1 VVALLQ
7 QQLEGKYEILEK
19 IKEGGM
25 GAVYKVR
32 HRFLDEIRVIKVIR
46 PALEP
51 SQDLSDRFL
60 REARMAI
67 RLRHPSIAVLHDFA
81 VADDGN
87 AFIVMEYID
96 GLTLEDVLLSGG
108 PPPLGLALEV
118 ACQALRAVGYLHR
131 HGFVHR
137 DIAPDNLMLTHGVD
151 GEPLVKL
158 IDLGIAKALAG
169 DGSATSTGM
178 FLGKPRYA
186 SPEHFGVQ
194 EMDHRSDLYSFGV
207 VFYEM
212 LTGQC
217 PVAGHNPASYM
228 AGHLFRPPLDFAE
241 SDPKG
246 MLPPEL
252 RRIVLRA
259 LAKTPADRFAS
270 ASDLAREVA
279 LLQSRFPVR
288 AGDLEEALVPTSR
301 KTAPWVVPA
310 PAGSSQVLLDRQ
322 FLAGTT
328 PPPAPQGGLPQ
339 TWDPHPLPPET
350 LPPAVSQPAAAFQP
364 AASPATALPAAVPPP
379 TAHPPAV
386 SAAAVPR
393 PVTVSPPVRP
403 PLATRPNPDL
413 DETLPLTAYDRKPP
427 APPAAPPRTT
437 APLAART
444 LAGVAGIQ
452 PPGGSAREL
461 PLPAPH
467 PLPPPQASEDWG
479 GRPLHRPGAAGE
491 VKSAPGSPTLGFKRR
506 APAAPSAAVPE
517 ARAPAQEMRRGRSVT
532 WVWVA
537 GALLAAAVLGS
548 GAWWHFHQPGTV
560 APSGAPRSAPTAP
573 QNPGTAGSTGP
584 AEPAGVTVARSTAPA
599 KPQVPASPP
608 APAGGAAPRS
618 SGGVASAPVAVA
630 AAAGTRPRPAPA
642 AAGGTDAGERRAP
655 PPAEPAARSGRTPE
669 QRPSAGGNDAAA
681 VLAVPGA
688 RAQAPAESGAEPKAS
703 RAATSD
709 PNRKPA
715 GTSPAARAN
724 RTVVPFVDPAPQE
737 PGVDESAEP
746 VDLPDA
752 IYPAAA
758 RGSGKSAKVLLAILV
773 DEKGHVAEVRV
784 KEGDSSHLGFNEA
797 AIEAVRKARFLAAT
811 RNGVPVRSWSELMI
825 DFVSPPNP

>member
-51 SQDLSDRFL
+51 TQDLSDRFL

-87 AFIVMEYID
+87 AFIVMEYIA
-96 GLTLEDVLLSGG
+96 GLTLEDVLTSGG
-108 PPPLGLALEV
+108 PPPLGLALEI
-118 ACQALRAVGYLHR
+118 ASQALRAIGYLHR

-194 EMDHRSDLYSFGV
+194 AMDHRSDLYSFGV

-241 SDPKG
+241 SDPHGK
-246 MLPPEL
+246 LPVEL
-252 RRIVLRA
+252 CRIVLRT

-270 ASDLAREVA
+270 AADLAREVA
-279 LLQSRFPVR
+279 LLQERFPVQ
-288 AGDLEEALVPTSR
+288 AGDLDEALVPSLR
-301 KTAPWVVPA
+301 KTAPWVVQA

-322 FLAGTT
+322 FMAGTT
-328 PPPAPQGGLPQ
+328 PPPAPPASPAPQDTAAQASDPRRVAPGIAAPLAVSLP
-339 TWDPHPLPPET
+339 TAA
-350 LPPAVSQPAAAFQP
+350 PPAVAPP
-364 AASPATALPAAVPPP
+364 PPALPA
-379 TAHPPAV
+379 PPAT
-386 SAAAVPR
+386 SQ
-393 PVTVSPPVRP
+393 S
-403 PLATRPNPDL
+403 PDL
-413 DETLPLTAYDRKPP
+413 DDTLPLTAHDRKRPV
-427 APPAAPPRTT
+427 APPPPPRTA

-444 LAGVAGIQ
+444 LAGIAPAQLGDAAG
-452 PPGGSAREL
+452 EL
-461 PLPAPH
+461 PLPPGRPAPS
-467 PLPPPQASEDWG
+467 PPAPGDWG
-479 GRPLHRPGAAGE
+479 ARAIQRAGAAGE
-491 VKSAPGSPTLGFKRR
+491 VQPVAGAPTLGFKRR
-506 APAAPSAAVPE
+506 APASPGGGAAAAGAAARETRHERRVPW
-517 ARAPAQEMRRGRSVT
+517 A
-532 WVWVA
+532 WVA
-537 GALLAAAVLGS
+537 GALLAAAVLGG
-548 GAWWHFHQPGTV
+548 GAWYLHAQATV
-560 APSGAPRSAPTAP
+560 AHP
-573 QNPGTAGSTGP
+573 QSVQAGPPVPQEDPGGPGS
-584 AEPAGVTVARSTAPA
+584 
-599 KPQVPASPP
+599 
-608 APAGGAAPRS
+608 
-618 SGGVASAPVAVA
+618 A
-630 AAAGTRPRPAPA
+630 AAAGAVERTGAALSPPTAAQVPAAPPTSAGRVAPRLARDLAASPPLEASGAARRPTPASAGGPDAGPARAPATEPAAGPQAGRTGGTDPNRAPRGASAVSGHGALA
-642 AAGGTDAGERRAP
+642 AAGHDSTATTGRGAVAAP
-655 PPAEPAARSGRTPE
+655 GHGASASGR
-669 QRPSAGGNDAAA
+669 G
-681 VLAVPGA
+681 
-688 RAQAPAESGAEPKAS
+688 
-703 RAATSD
+703 
-709 PNRKPA
+709 
-715 GTSPAARAN
+715 AN
-724 RTVVPFVDPAPQE
+724 RTVVEFEEPASRE
-737 PGVDESAEP
+737 PAVDEAAEP
-746 VDLPDA
+746 VDIPDA

-758 RGSGKSAKVLLAILV
+758 RGSGRSAKVLLAILV
-773 DEKGHVAEVRV
+773 DEKGNVAEVRV

-797 AIEAVRKARFLAAT
+797 AIEAARKARFLTAT
-811 RNGVPVRSWSELMI
+811 RNGVAVRSWSELMI